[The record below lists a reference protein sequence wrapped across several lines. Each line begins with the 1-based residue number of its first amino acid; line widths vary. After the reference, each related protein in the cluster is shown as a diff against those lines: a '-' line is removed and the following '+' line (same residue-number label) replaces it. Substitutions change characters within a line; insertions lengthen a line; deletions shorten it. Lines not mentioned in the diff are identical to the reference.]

1 MTPLDAARSALTDG
15 DWQRALDLVE
25 GEQSA
30 DSWEVRALA
39 SYGAG
44 DPERAIS
51 AWEALH
57 QVSIEAGNREE
68 AARAAAMAAMF
79 LLIDTGLMA
88 PVRGWIQRARLLLQ
102 GTDPG
107 PVHALVAAVAGYER
121 LFCGDPAAAGP
132 LAREAIELGDRC
144 GGGLA
149 AVMGR
154 AATARLRLLGGDV
167 EGGLALLDEVGT
179 RLMAGELDALG
190 TGMMLC
196 EVVCAAQ
203 SLGRHD
209 LAQEWTDVMARWG
222 AGRAI
227 GGINGRCRVHRA
239 ELLRVA
245 GPADAAERE
254 ALQACT
260 ELAPW
265 MRREYGWPLVEL
277 GNIRLRKGDL
287 VGAEEAFLAAHD
299 LAWPAEPGL
308 ALLRLAQGDIAA
320 AQALIA
326 DAVAHPVPLPW
337 KERPPTGELLMVSL
351 LEAQAQIAHA
361 AGVATTCR
369 AASERLTGLA
379 RTYPSPGLSARAA
392 VAAARSALLEGDL
405 PAAADR
411 AADGVACW
419 SEVGAP
425 YDAAEARL
433 LLADAHARTG
443 RTEQA
448 ALERKAALHAFEAF
462 GAVLR
467 VADTERLLG
476 RLPAG
481 PTVFRRQESGT
492 RLVEYAGTRVVVP
505 DLVGLRHLERLLAAP
520 GREFHVLDLV
530 ACERGEPGPAAQPG
544 LPLLDEQARS
554 AYRRRLAEV
563 EADIEEAS
571 AWADLGRLELA
582 ERDREFLLA
591 ELRRDSGLSGRHRAE
606 GGDAERART
615 SVTRSVRYALGK
627 LRLQHPDLAEHLGRS
642 VTTGTRCRYHS
653 EPPGSTVWDTQG

>member
-1 MTPLDAARSALTDG
+1 MTLLEAARCALTEG
-15 DWQRALDLVE
+15 DWQRALDLAE

-30 DSWEVRALA
+30 ESWELRALA

-57 QVSIEAGNREE
+57 EVSVQAGDREE
-68 AARAAAMAAMF
+68 AARAATMAAMF

-88 PVRGWIQRARLLLQ
+88 PVRGWIQRARTLLH
-102 GTDPG
+102 GRDPG

-121 LFCGDPAAAGP
+121 LFCGDPRGAAP
-132 LAREAIELGDRC
+132 LAREATEQGDRF
-144 GGGLA
+144 GVGLA

-154 AATARLRLLGGDV
+154 AATARLRLLDGDV

-179 RLMAGELDALG
+179 RLMAGELDPLG

-196 EVVCAAQ
+196 EVICAAQ

-209 LAQEWTDVMARWG
+209 LAQEWTDVMDRWG

-245 GPADAAERE
+245 GPAEAAERE

-277 GNIRLRKGDL
+277 GNIRLLKGDL
-287 VGAEEAFLAAHD
+287 AGAEDAFLAAHE

-308 ALLRLAQGDIAA
+308 ALLRLAQGDVGA
-320 AQALIA
+320 AQSLI
-326 DAVAHPVPLPW
+326 DEAVAHPAPLPW

-351 LEAQAQIAHA
+351 LEAQAQIATA
-361 AGVATTCR
+361 AGDAATCR
-369 AASERLTGLA
+369 TASERLTLLA
-379 RTYPSPGLSARAA
+379 QSYPSPGLSARAA
-392 VAAARSALLEGDL
+392 VAAARASLLEGDL
-405 PAAADR
+405 DAAAAR

-419 SEVGAP
+419 SQVGAP

-433 LLADAHARTG
+433 LLADAHARAG
-443 RTEQA
+443 RDEQA
-448 ALERKAALHAFEAF
+448 VLERTAALHAFEAF

-467 VADTERLLG
+467 VRHTARLLG
-476 RLPAG
+476 RPPAG
-481 PTVFRRQESGT
+481 RAVFRCVDGD
-492 RLVEYAGTRVVVP
+492 RLVEYAGVRVVVP
-505 DLVGLRHLERLLAAP
+505 DLVGLRYLERLLEAP
-520 GREFHVLDLV
+520 GRELGVLDLV

-544 LPLLDEQARS
+544 LPMLDEQARS
-554 AYRRRLAEV
+554 AYRRRLSEV
-563 EADIEEAS
+563 EADIEEAG
-571 AWADLGRLELA
+571 DLGRPGSVGA
-582 ERDREFLLA
+582 GRAGPGVPAGRA
-591 ELRRDSGLSGRHRAE
+591 PARRGSGRTAPH
-606 GGDAERART
+606 
-615 SVTRSVRYALGK
+615 
-627 LRLQHPDLAEHLGRS
+627 
-642 VTTGTRCRYHS
+642 
-653 EPPGSTVWDTQG
+653 